1 MQERLSIYL
10 YNMYRN
16 PNVGLFLKAS
26 EKALLVP
33 MGYPGHKVKLMEGML
48 KVPGIEASI
57 GNTRLLGPLMAMNSY
72 GALVTR
78 FATDQ
83 ELRAIRER
91 VGIQVEIMNSFFTSV
106 GNLILLNDYGGIAS
120 DLLSDE
126 DITTAS
132 RVFKVKLVRA
142 TIAGYH
148 QVGSMGA
155 ATNAGALLHP
165 MASDEE
171 IKKVRDALGVE
182 VDVGSVN
189 AGVPFVSSGLVGN
202 SNGLIVGKSTTGPEI
217 MMIGRVFNF
226 KETEKKKSVI

>member
-1 MQERLSIYL
+1 
-10 YNMYRN
+10 MYRN

-33 MGYPGHKVKLMEGML
+33 MSYPAHKVKLMEGML
-48 KVPGIEASI
+48 KVPSVEVSI

-78 FATDQ
+78 FATD
-83 ELRAIRER
+83 EEIRIINEKTGIEVER
-91 VGIQVEIMNSFFTSV
+91 MNSIFTSV

-126 DITTAS
+126 DVSTAS
-132 RVFKVKLVRA
+132 RIFKVKLVKA

-155 ATNAGALLHP
+155 ATNMGALLHP
-165 MASDEE
+165 MASEEE
-171 IKKVRDALGVE
+171 IKNVSNALGVDA
-182 VDVGSVN
+182 DVGSVN
-189 AGVPFVSSGLVGN
+189 AGVPFVSSGMVGN

-217 MMIGRVFNF
+217 MMISRVFKF
-226 KETEKKKSVI
+226 KESEKKKATV

>member
-1 MQERLSIYL
+1 MSIYL

-26 EKALLVP
+26 EKALFVP
-33 MGYPGHKVKLMEGML
+33 MGYPGQKIRLMENML
-48 KVPGIEASI
+48 KVPAFELSI
-57 GNTRLLGPLMAMNSY
+57 GNTRLLGPLIAMNSY
-72 GALVTR
+72 GTLVTR
-78 FATDQ
+78 FATDA
-83 ELRAIRER
+83 ELQIIEEKVGVTVER
-91 VGIQVEIMNSFFTSV
+91 MNSFYTSI

-126 DITTAS
+126 DIITAS
-132 RVFKVKLVRA
+132 RIFKVKLVKA

-155 ATNAGALLHP
+155 ATNSGALLHP

-171 IKKVRDALGVE
+171 VKNIRGVLGVE

-189 AGVPFVSSGLVGN
+189 AGVPFVSSGIVGN
-202 SNGLIVGKSTTGPEI
+202 SNGLIVGKSTTGPELMI
-217 MMIGRVFNF
+217 MSRVFKF
-226 KETEKKKSVI
+226 KESQKKKISNLT